1 MLASFPAPEFSD
13 AKGLN
18 ALKDRKNGVSESPP
32 LADAGP
38 LTSKFRSQWIGSQG

>member
-13 AKGLN
+13 AEGLN

-32 LADAGP
+32 LADVGP
-38 LTSKFRSQWIGSQG
+38 LTKFRSQRIGSQG